1 MKKEKN
7 RNSFSGSIGFV
18 LAAAGSAVGL
28 GNIWRFPY
36 LAAKDGGGLYLVL
49 YLILA
54 LTFGFT
60 LLTTEIAIG
69 RKTKQSPLTA
79 YGQLKSKSGFLG
91 VFACLVPIIIM
102 PYYCVIGG
110 WVVKYFIAYLTGEG
124 SSAATDGY
132 FTDYISEGIQP
143 IILMAIFLFVVAF
156 IIFRGVNKGIESF
169 SKILMPL
176 LLLLVV
182 GIAVFSMTIHY
193 TEDSG
198 VTRTGLEGFKIYVV
212 PDFEG
217 LTVKGFFTV
226 LLDAMGQLF
235 FSLSVAMGIMIAYG
249 SYVKDDANLVKSINQ
264 IEIFDTVVAFLAGVM
279 IIPAVYTFMGKEGM
293 KASGPSLMFVS
304 LPKVFVSMGKVGSI
318 VGVLFFAMVLF
329 AAITSAVSV
338 MEAVVSSLM
347 DKFHM
352 SRIKASAI
360 ETGIESFSKI
370 LMPLLLLLVV
380 GIAVFSMTIHY
391 TEDSGVTRTGL
402 EGFKIY
408 VVPDFEGLTV
418 KGFFTVLLDAM
429 GQLFFSLS
437 VAMGIMIA
445 YGSYVKDDA
454 NLVKSINQIEIFD
467 TVVAFLAGVMIIPA
481 VYTFMGKEGMKAS
494 GPSLMFVSLP
504 KVFVSMGKVG
514 SIVGV
519 LFFAMVLFAAI
530 TSAVSVMEAVV
541 SSLMDKFHMSRIK
554 ASAIETGI
562 ALIGGIIVCLGYNKL
577 YFDITLPN
585 GAHAQILDIMDYI
598 SNNCLMPLVAIGT
611 CILIGWI
618 IKPSVIIEE
627 VEKSGC
633 KFGRKKLYIVMVKY
647 IAPVLLVILLLKSFG
662 ILTFI

>member
-132 FTDYISEGIQP
+132 FTDYISGGMQP
-143 IILMAIFLFVVAF
+143 IILMVIFLFVVAF

-193 TEDSG
+193 TDDSG

-304 LPKVFVSMGKVGSI
+304 LPKVF
-318 VGVLFFAMVLF
+318 A
-329 AAITSAVSV
+329 
-338 MEAVVSSLM
+338 
-347 DKFHM
+347 
-352 SRIKASAI
+352 
-360 ETGIESFSKI
+360 
-370 LMPLLLLLVV
+370 
-380 GIAVFSMTIHY
+380 
-391 TEDSGVTRTGL
+391 
-402 EGFKIY
+402 
-408 VVPDFEGLTV
+408 
-418 KGFFTVLLDAM
+418 
-429 GQLFFSLS
+429 
-437 VAMGIMIA
+437 
-445 YGSYVKDDA
+445 
-454 NLVKSINQIEIFD
+454 
-467 TVVAFLAGVMIIPA
+467 
-481 VYTFMGKEGMKAS
+481 
-494 GPSLMFVSLP
+494 
-504 KVFVSMGKVG
+504 SMGKVG

-633 KFGRKKLYIVMVKY
+633 KFGRKNLYIVMVKY

-662 ILTFI
+662 VLTFI